1 MSGKDKRLY
10 FVLFMFY
17 SPVMMIEPSDS
28 PLATPAL
35 IANADQQEEHLTPL
49 TGAAA
54 VARGVARLFSRHD
67 IMVLSEVS
75 LPNKRRADLMG
86 VDAKGQIV
94 IVEIKVAR
102 GDLLGDNKWMEY
114 LDYCDRFYWAVP
126 GELDVSPLNRP
137 DFLPERSGL
146 IIADA
151 YDAEMIRPAAT
162 HALAPARRKAET
174 MRLARRS
181 MLRLSA
187 VNGWIDPEA
196 REFY

>member
-1 MSGKDKRLY
+1 ML
-10 FVLFMFY
+10 
-17 SPVMMIEPSDS
+17 
-28 PLATPAL
+28 
-35 IANADQQEEHLTPL
+35 
-49 TGAAA
+49 
-54 VARGVARLFSRHD
+54 
-67 IMVLSEVS
+67 LSEVS

-102 GDLLGDNKWMEY
+102 GDLLGDDKWTEY

-126 GELDVSPLNRP
+126 GDLDMAPLSRP
-137 DFLPERSGL
+137 DFLPERAGL

-151 YDAEMIRPAAT
+151 YEAEMIRPAAT
-162 HALAPARRKAET
+162 HSLAPARRKAET

-181 MLRLSA
+181 MQRLSA
-187 VNGWIDPEA
+187 VNGWIDPDA

>member
-1 MSGKDKRLY
+1 
-10 FVLFMFY
+10 
-17 SPVMMIEPSDS
+17 MIAPNDS
-28 PLATPAL
+28 PLNTAAL
-35 IANADQQEEHLTPL
+35 APDSGQIDENSAPL

-67 IMVLSEVS
+67 ITVLSEVS
-75 LPNKRRADLMG
+75 LPNRRRADLMG

-102 GDLLGDNKWMEY
+102 GDLLADDKWTEY
-114 LDYCDRFYWAVP
+114 LDFCDRFYWAVP
-126 GELDVSPLNRP
+126 GELDISPLERA
-137 DFLPERSGL
+137 DFLPERAGL

-181 MLRLSA
+181 MQRLSV

>member
-1 MSGKDKRLY
+1 
-10 FVLFMFY
+10 
-17 SPVMMIEPSDS
+17 MMKLSDS
-28 PLATPAL
+28 PSLSAAPPLSSGQSDGTL
-35 IANADQQEEHLTPL
+35 SPL

-86 VDAKGQIV
+86 VDAKGQVV

-102 GDLLGDNKWMEY
+102 GDLLGDGKWTEY
-114 LDYCDRFYWAVP
+114 LDYCDRFYWALP
-126 GELDVSPLNRP
+126 SGFDLSPLDRP
-137 DFLPERSGL
+137 EFMPERAGL

-151 YDAEMIRPAAT
+151 YDAEMVRSAAT
-162 HALAPARRKAET
+162 HALAPARRKTET

-181 MLRLSA
+181 MQRLS
-187 VNGWIDPEA
+187 VLNGWTGPET
-196 REFY
+196 RNFF

>member
-1 MSGKDKRLY
+1 MKL
-10 FVLFMFY
+10 
-17 SPVMMIEPSDS
+17 SDS
-28 PLATPAL
+28 PSLSAAPPLHPGQADATL
-35 IANADQQEEHLTPL
+35 LPL

-67 IMVLSEVS
+67 IMVLSEAS
-75 LPNKRRADLMG
+75 LPNKRRADLIG

-102 GDLLGDNKWMEY
+102 GDLLGDSKWPEY
-114 LDYCDRFYWAVP
+114 LDYCDRFYWALPP
-126 GELDVSPLNRP
+126 GFDLAPLDRP
-137 DFLPERSGL
+137 EFMPERAGL

-151 YDAEMIRPAAT
+151 YDAEMVRSAAT
-162 HALAPARRKAET
+162 HALAPARRKTET

-181 MLRLSA
+181 MQRLSV

-196 REFY
+196 RDFF